1 MSSGHTNR
9 GRNNNTVNGNK
20 ASRSRRASPNQR
32 NPQSQSV
39 GQHRAQIAPVPAP
52 IRISEIS
59 AVVEQD
65 GFVYDQPDPQAGSY
79 INPIAAALPVADE
92 GGSDET
98 PPSKLPAERGP
109 MVNSIR
115 APFAP
120 GQGHLRSASNLRS
133 PIPAPRTPG
142 SLGSDVPAWQASA
155 VQPAGESAADFWR
168 SHEHSE
174 EELPG
179 DAGQAS
185 HPSNPPYHV
194 DRAATWGP
202 HEPGGGGNEPTAP
215 VENRDV
221 RGDIGQLIDSLH
233 ALFERDRG
241 IASQSDTTRCGIC
254 YLHFHAAE
262 LHYREEEGFYV
273 CPSCARALAQ
283 SRLMMVRRQQHM

>member
-9 GRNNNTVNGNK
+9 GRNNNSVNGNK

-32 NPQSQSV
+32 NAQSQSV
-39 GQHRAQIAPVPAP
+39 GQHRAQITPAPAP

-65 GFVYDQPDPQAGSY
+65 GFVYDQPDPPAGSY
-79 INPIAAALPVADE
+79 SDPIAAALPVADE
-92 GGSDET
+92 GGNEIA
-98 PPSKLPAERGP
+98 PSKLPAERGP

-120 GQGHLRSASNLRS
+120 GQGHPRSASDLRS
-133 PIPAPRTPG
+133 TIQSPRTPG
-142 SLGSDVPAWQASA
+142 PLVPDAPAWKASTA
-155 VQPAGESAADFWR
+155 QPASESAADFWR
-168 SHEHSE
+168 SHEHAE
-174 EELPG
+174 EPAR
-179 DAGQAS
+179 DAGHAS
-185 HPSNPPYHV
+185 YASNPPYHV
-194 DRAATWGP
+194 DRADAWGR
-202 HEPGGGGNEPTAP
+202 HEPGGGDESAAP
-215 VENRDV
+215 VGNRDV

-254 YLHFHAAE
+254 YLYFYAAE

-273 CPSCARALAQ
+273 CPSCAHALAQ
-283 SRLMMVRRQQHM
+283 SRLMMVRRQQHI

>member
-20 ASRSRRASPNQR
+20 TSRSRRASPSQR

-79 INPIAAALPVADE
+79 IDPIAAALPVADE
-92 GGSDET
+92 GGNKT
-98 PPSKLPAERGP
+98 PPSKLPAEHGP

-120 GQGHLRSASNLRS
+120 GQGPLRSASNLRG
-133 PIPAPRTPG
+133 PIQAPRTPG
-142 SLGSDVPAWQASA
+142 SLGPDEPAWKASA
-155 VQPAGESAADFWR
+155 AQSASESAADFWR
-168 SHEHSE
+168 SHDHRE
-174 EELPG
+174 EPAR
-179 DAGQAS
+179 DAGHVS
-185 HPSNPPYHV
+185 HPSNPPYQV
-194 DRAATWGP
+194 DRAAVWDRHDP
-202 HEPGGGGNEPTAP
+202 GGGNESAAQP
-215 VENRDV
+215 ENRDV

-241 IASQSDTTRCGIC
+241 IASQSDTARCGIC
-254 YLHFHAAE
+254 YLHFYAAE
-262 LHYREEEGFYV
+262 LHYRDEEGFYV
-273 CPSCARALAQ
+273 CPACAHALAQ
-283 SRLMMVRRQQHM
+283 SRLIMVRRQQHI

>member
-9 GRNNNTVNGNK
+9 GRNNNTANGNK
-20 ASRSRRASPNQR
+20 ASRSRRGSPNQR

-65 GFVYDQPDPQAGSY
+65 GFVYDQPDSQAESY
-79 INPIAAALPVADE
+79 IDPIAAALPVADE
-92 GGSDET
+92 GGNET

-109 MVNSIR
+109 MMNSIR

-120 GQGHLRSASNLRS
+120 GQGHLRSASNLS
-133 PIPAPRTPG
+133 GTIQAPRIPG
-142 SLGSDVPAWQASA
+142 SPGPDEPAWKASA
-155 VQPAGESAADFWR
+155 AQPATESAADFWR
-168 SHEHSE
+168 SHEDGE
-174 EELPG
+174 EPSRDPG
-179 DAGQAS
+179 HAS
-185 HPSNPPYHV
+185 YPSNPPYQV
-194 DRAATWGP
+194 DRDAAWGH
-202 HEPGGGGNEPTAP
+202 HEPGGGNESAAP
-215 VENRDV
+215 LEDRDV

-241 IASQSDTTRCGIC
+241 IASQNDTTRCGIC
-254 YLHFHAAE
+254 YLHFYAAE

-283 SRLMMVRRQQHM
+283 SRLMMVRRQQHI